1 MVIVP
6 IHSRVTQAR
15 RTGAPRSV
23 VACGIGYLYLRT
35 GSGNSEEAEEESCQC
50 SAKQRPDHRDP
61 VRESSRAVRLV
72 PGGKSRGPSTF
83 SSTALERFRV
93 LRPVARVQPTSAYL
107 DFLASI

>member
-35 GSGNSEEAEEESCQC
+35 GSGNSEEAEEPSCQC
-50 SAKQRPDHRDP
+50 SAKQRPITGIP
-61 VRESSRAVRLV
+61 CVRAV
-72 PGGKSRGPSTF
+72 GPCDLFQEENLGAHLLS
-83 SSTALERFRV
+83 
-93 LRPVARVQPTSAYL
+93 LRRR
-107 DFLASI
+107 